1 MSIHA
6 DPYSGVIYK
15 YMMRLYEFSSLT
27 KFSAT
32 VKIQGN
38 SVKTFVHAESDAQAR
53 LLLKKMFGKDAVQSV
68 STTPKKK
75 TS

>member
-1 MSIHA
+1 M
-6 DPYSGVIYK
+6 
-15 YMMRLYEFSSLT
+15 
-27 KFSAT
+27 
-32 VKIQGN
+32 KIQGN

-68 STTPKKK
+68 STTARSKKK